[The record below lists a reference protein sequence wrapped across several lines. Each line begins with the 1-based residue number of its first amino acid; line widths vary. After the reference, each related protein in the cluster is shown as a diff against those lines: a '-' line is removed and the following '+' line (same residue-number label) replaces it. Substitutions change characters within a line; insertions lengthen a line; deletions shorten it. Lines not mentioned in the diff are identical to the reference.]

1 MKALAKRNGSAVI
14 NVDLSSRSSVERFR
28 QVAKAFTVQATQSKQ
43 KARTIL
49 ISEGIYTKSGRL
61 SKNYV

>member
-1 MKALAKRNGSAVI
+1 MKALAKKNGSLAMY
-14 NVDLSSRSSVERFR
+14 VDLSSRSAVDCFR
-28 QVAKAFTVQATQSKQ
+28 QAAKAFTVQATQSKQ
-43 KARTIL
+43 KARSIL